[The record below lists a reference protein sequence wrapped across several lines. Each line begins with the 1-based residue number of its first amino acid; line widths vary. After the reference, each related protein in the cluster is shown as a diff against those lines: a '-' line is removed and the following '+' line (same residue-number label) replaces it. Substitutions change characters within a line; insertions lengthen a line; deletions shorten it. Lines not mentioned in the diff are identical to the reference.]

1 MDAILGLVG
10 LIIFSVC
17 IIVLAAGMTWVVVK
31 ISPARGAKS
40 SSDSTS

>member
-10 LIIFSVC
+10 LIIFSAC
-17 IIVLAAGMTWVVVK
+17 IVVLAAGMTWVVVK
-31 ISPARGAKS
+31 ISPAREAKR

>member
-31 ISPARGAKS
+31 ISPAGGSKRN
-40 SSDSTS
+40 SDAPS